1 MYFDYFRVEYILQEV
16 LRKIKDKSITPN
28 IFRIQDDDF
37 IMCLFH
43 CTVFTEYMLA
53 RKTLLD
59 HTKLFFPND

>member
-53 RKTLLD
+53 GKTLLD

>member
-37 IMCLFH
+37 IIVQFSQNICLQEKR
-43 CTVFTEYMLA
+43 C
-53 RKTLLD
+53 
-59 HTKLFFPND
+59 